1 MTTSVSPAPS
11 PPTAPAP
18 AAKRVKY
25 KRSLKNYMLD
35 PRFQLK
41 WTGMII
47 AVAFVISAIMG
58 VFLYRTTSEV
68 TAQSHKVIAQGEG
81 LIKESQKNSDLVR
94 IQIKDQYAES
104 PELADMYAKS
114 AKELDDQIEA
124 KHRQLLAQQQATIAQ
139 QNTMLVSLVAGLLLL
154 VVLIGILGIYFT
166 HKVVGPIYKMK
177 LLLRQVGD
185 GKLNFH
191 GKLRKGDELQ
201 DFFEVF
207 AQMVEKLKDRQRRE
221 VAELEA
227 AMVEAKKSGASDD
240 AISKIQHV
248 RDEMNAALDL

>member
-1 MTTSVSPAPS
+1 MTT
-11 PPTAPAP
+11 TAQPVP
-18 AAKRVKY
+18 AAKPVKY

-47 AVAFVISAIMG
+47 GVAFVISAIMG

-81 LIKESQKNSDLVR
+81 LIKESQKNSELVKM
-94 IQIKDQYAES
+94 QIRDQYADA
-104 PELADMYAKS
+104 PELGDSFANR

-124 KHRQLLAQQQATIAQ
+124 KHKQLLAQQEATIKQ
-139 QNTMLVSLVAGLLLL
+139 QNTMLTSLVAGLVLL

-177 LLLRQVGD
+177 MLLRQVGD

-207 AQMVEKLKDRQRRE
+207 AQMVEKLKNRQRSE
-221 VAELEA
+221 VAELESAMEA
-227 AMVEAKKSGASDD
+227 AQKSGASDD
-240 AISKIQHV
+240 AISKIRHV
-248 RDEMNAALDL
+248 RDEMKAALDL

>member
-1 MTTSVSPAPS
+1 MTTSA
-11 PPTAPAP
+11 AP
-18 AAKRVKY
+18 AANNGSARPKY
-25 KRSLKNYMLD
+25 KRSFKNYLLD

-47 AVAFVISAIMG
+47 GVAFVISAIMG
-58 VFLYRTTSEV
+58 VFLYRTSSEV
-68 TAQSHKVIAQGEG
+68 TAQSQKVIGQGQE
-81 LIKESQKNSDLVR
+81 LIKESQKNSDLVKM
-94 IQIKDQYAES
+94 QIEKEYGDA
-104 PELADMYAKS
+104 PELKATFNSS
-114 AKELDDQIEA
+114 AQELDG
-124 KHRQLLAQQQATIAQ
+124 QLEVKQKALRSQYEATIHQ
-139 QNTMLVSLVAGLLLL
+139 QNTMLTSLVAGLVLL

-177 LLLRQVGD
+177 MLLRQVGD

-207 AQMVEKLKDRQRRE
+207 AQMVEKLKDRQRKE

-227 AMVEAKKSGASDD
+227 AMVEAGKSGASDD
-240 AISKIQHV
+240 AIAKIQHV

>member
-1 MTTSVSPAPS
+1 MTTSSTAPS
-11 PPTAPAP
+11 SPVPSTPAQP
-18 AAKRVKY
+18 VRY
-25 KRSLKNYMLD
+25 KRSLKNYLLD

-47 AVAFVISAIMG
+47 GVAFVISAIMG

-81 LIKESQKNSDLVR
+81 LIKESQKNSDLVKM
-94 IQIKDQYAES
+94 QIKEQYADA
-104 PELADMYAKS
+104 PELAKSFAKG
-114 AKELDDQIEA
+114 AEELDQEIET
-124 KHRQLLAQQQATIAQ
+124 KHRQLLAQQQLTISQ
-139 QNTMLVSLVAGLLLL
+139 QNTMLRSLVAGLALL
-154 VVLIGILGIYFT
+154 VVLIGVLGIYFT

-177 LLLRQVGD
+177 MLLRQVGD

-221 VAELEA
+221 VEELESAMSA
-227 AMVEAKKSGASDD
+227 ARQSGASEE
-240 AISKIQHV
+240 AIGKIQHV
-248 RDEMNAALDL
+248 RDEMKAALDV

>member
-1 MTTSVSPAPS
+1 MTTSAQP
-11 PPTAPAP
+11 APAP
-18 AAKRVKY
+18 ATPVKRVKY

-47 AVAFVISAIMG
+47 GVAFVISAIMG
-58 VFLYRTTSEV
+58 VFLFRTTSEV
-68 TAQSHKVIAQGEG
+68 TAQSQKVIAQGEG
-81 LIKESQKNSDLVR
+81 LIKESQKNSELVKM
-94 IQIKDQYAES
+94 QIKDQYGDA
-104 PELADMYAKS
+104 PELGESFAKG

-124 KHRQLLAQQQATIAQ
+124 KHKQLLAQQQATITQ
-139 QNTMLVSLVAGLLLL
+139 QNTMLTSLVAGLALL

-177 LLLRQVGD
+177 MLLRQVGD
-185 GKLNFH
+185 GKLNFY

-221 VAELEA
+221 VTELEA
-227 AMVEAKKSGASDD
+227 AMDSAKASGASDD

-248 RDEMNAALDL
+248 RDEMKAALDL